1 MQIKGIAVRLASG
14 LIYTLVIASLMIHA
28 VALALMADS
37 ALAAEPEV
45 PDLNLKPLF
54 DFLDMLGRSWLGTI
68 KNFNQ
73 MLGTAFGLSLASLAT
88 PEWRSTSNEAEL
100 LKNT

>member
-54 DFLDMLGRSWLGTI
+54 DFLDMLDRSWLGTI
-68 KNFNQ
+68 KNFNPNAWN
-73 MLGTAFGLSLASLAT
+73 GV
-88 PEWRSTSNEAEL
+88 
-100 LKNT
+100 

>member
-54 DFLDMLGRSWLGTI
+54 DF
-68 KNFNQ
+68 
-73 MLGTAFGLSLASLAT
+73 
-88 PEWRSTSNEAEL
+88 STCLIAVGWER
-100 LKNT
+100 